1 MFTSLDQIYLRY
13 LECSGVSTDSRN
25 IEEDCMFVALKGPKF
40 NANEFAQMAVDNGA
54 RYALVDNDNYLTD
67 PRILLVEDGL
77 TTLQEL
83 ARYHRSKLTIPV
95 IGITGSNGKTT
106 TKELITK
113 VLETTFTVTA
123 TKGNLNNHIGVPLT
137 ILSIKSNMEIAIVEM
152 GANHVG
158 EIAELCE
165 IAQPTHGMITNIG
178 RAHTEGFGGFEGVI
192 RGKSELYHY
201 LIQNDGGVFINSRDK
216 ILSNMSKRFS
226 QPILYPDEGDFLHIT
241 YTKSD
246 PFLSFI
252 GERNLE
258 IKTKLIGAYNFN
270 NVAAALCIA
279 KVFKV
284 PTELAELAIAD
295 YEPKNNRSQ
304 VIQKGTNTIILDAY
318 NANPS
323 SMIAALENLL
333 SMNAEKKVVILGDM
347 MELGDDSDL
356 AHNEIVS
363 LTKNGLSEVLLCGL
377 KMADARTM
385 NPGARHFKG
394 IDELVKFIAENPFA
408 DSTIL
413 IKASRSMELEK
424 TVEHI

>member
-1 MFTSLDQIYLRY
+1 MIISIDQIYLRY
-13 LECSGVSTDSRN
+13 LECSCVSTDSRN
-25 IEEDCMFVALKGPKF
+25 IEEDCMFVALKGPNF
-40 NANEFAQMAVDNGA
+40 NANEFAQQAIDNGA
-54 RYALVDNDNYLTD
+54 RYALVDNENYLSD
-67 PRILLVEDGL
+67 PGILLVEDGL
-77 TTLQEL
+77 TALQEL

-106 TKELITK
+106 TKELISK
-113 VLETTFTVTA
+113 VLGTTFKVIA

-137 ILSIKSNMEIAIVEM
+137 ILSINSDIEIAIVEM

-158 EIAELCE
+158 EIAALCE

-201 LIQNDGGVFINSRDK
+201 LIRHDGEVFINSSDK
-216 ILSNMSKRFS
+216 ILSNMSKRFN
-226 QPILYPDEGDFLHIT
+226 QPILYPDEGNFLHIT
-241 YTKSD
+241 YTRSD

-258 IKTKLIGAYNFN
+258 IKTKLVGAYNFN

-279 KVFKV
+279 KSFKV
-284 PTELAELAIAD
+284 PTELAEFAIAD

-333 SMNAEKKVVILGDM
+333 SMNAAKKVVILGDM
-347 MELGDDSDL
+347 MELGVDSNL

-363 LTKNGLSEVLLCGL
+363 LTKNGLSEVLLCGQ

-385 NPGARHFKG
+385 NPDARHFKS
-394 IDELVKFIAENPFA
+394 IDELIKFIVENPFT